1 MRRLMGLIVL
11 AATMLHAIAASA
23 HNNPTFEK
31 RLVAE
36 VRVEAKPDA
45 AGAYSAPFTLDL
57 PENAIQLYYAV
68 APATDGAPVTFA
80 ISTDGKI
87 LASGLKDGGR
97 SKALRGKDLTIVN
110 VEGASGP
117 FTLQLTV
124 ETMVRP
130 KKE

>member
-1 MRRLMGLIVL
+1 MRTLMGLIVL
-11 AATMLHAIAASA
+11 AATMLQVIAVSA

-36 VRVEAKPDA
+36 IRVAANPDA

-68 APATDGAPVTFA
+68 APQSDGVPITFA
-80 ISTDGKI
+80 ISADGKI

-110 VEGASGP
+110 VAGASGP

-124 ETMVRP
+124 ETLVRP